1 MILTAF
7 AKFLQSKKNEI
18 VEKKSCT
25 HLLLQWVKEILSRV
39 PENNVE
45 KVIHTEIAVATNPL
59 GDVLLIAKS
68 ESGRKLMNA
77 LYNFALSYEHYLLNQ
92 WLLDKKASD
101 FKSKKED

>member
-1 MILTAF
+1 MLKAWFVLQRLRLLRQNLRRNLMILTAF

-77 LYNFALSYEHYLLNQ
+77 L
-92 WLLDKKASD
+92 
-101 FKSKKED
+101 